1 METIIQVLSALTPLV
16 GVLVG
21 MGLVVKYVPV
31 KWLAAIPNFI
41 IPFLNALI
49 AFFTAF
55 GPAPAQAG
63 ILGDAVHTL
72 GLGAKIAGSL
82 FISALASLVYET
94 YLRPPLEKAGVKKAT
109 P

>member
-1 METIIQVLSALTPLV
+1 LDLIQILTALTPLI
-16 GVLVG
+16 GLLVG

-63 ILGDAVHTL
+63 IFGDVFHAV
-72 GLGAKIAGSL
+72 GFGAKAVGSL

-94 YLRPPLEKAGVKKAT
+94 YFRGPLEKAGVKKAT